1 MNWIGVDLDGTLAH
15 YEGWEQNA
23 DHLGEPIPAMLV
35 KVQWW
40 LSRGIDVRIFTAR
53 VSRLNLMTNG
63 IQRIT
68 VEKMIDEW
76 CITYLGR
83 KLPITC
89 EKDYAMEF
97 LYDDRCITVEKNT
110 GRILTS
116 PLPEGITLHPEGE

>member
-1 MNWIGVDLDGTLAH
+1 MSWIGVDLDGTLAH
-15 YEGWEQNA
+15 YEGWGQNP
-23 DHLGEPIPAMLV
+23 DYIGEPIPAMLV

-68 VEKMIDEW
+68 VENMIQLW
-76 CITYLGR
+76 CVENLGR
-83 KLPITC
+83 QLPITC
-89 EKDYAMEF
+89 EKDYTMEF

-116 PLPEGITLHPEGE
+116 PLPEGITMHPEGE